1 MSHAEV
7 DCHRCLCGPWRL
19 YQDVSKTIYDNILTG
34 YILKNDLSWQSI
46 CAQINDVKWKI
57 WTLKPPVNFYKWHQ
71 DWTRSTLEMNWSW
84 KCPIKNFIQYSF
96 HFISQQKNG
105 CSSYH
110 LVICYI
116 AMENPPMLLIGKP
129 SISMGHFPYQK
140 KPSLSQAPTRH
151 SQLDQ
156 RRRSMNPEP
165 GGTKRESTGQVS
177 AASTNPT
184 GHVF

>member
-1 MSHAEV
+1 MGISPTTNKILHFSAKKRHVFPHET
-7 DCHRCLCGPWRL
+7 CHFQEASPNKASPPMVAPASWATLKSTATAVCVGLGGCIKVSPRL
-19 YQDVSKTIYDNILTG
+19 YMIIYIYILTG

-71 DWTRSTLEMNWSW
+71 DWTRSTLKMNWSW
-84 KCPIKNFIQYSF
+84 KCPIKNFIQYSC

-116 AMENPPMLLIGKP
+116 AMENHHAIN
-129 SISMGHFPYQK
+129 
-140 KPSLSQAPTRH
+140 R
-151 SQLDQ
+151 
-156 RRRSMNPEP
+156 
-165 GGTKRESTGQVS
+165 
-177 AASTNPT
+177 
-184 GHVF
+184 